1 MADLAFG
8 HILWKDLIS
17 FVLATGRC
25 VSKEQIF
32 LNEKWSYLGGCA
44 VQPNWFQ
51 SKFCGRVQTPKTP
64 TITNYRGGVGLRVCE
79 QNLSVFSFESSPGPK
94 VNLSKHNTLIVHCWS
109 GLVPCHG
116 QLFLAQI
123 IGLWITF
130 ALCSWMLFLP
140 GEWREEHGR
149 GLGFPKIIQLEMLLA
164 PTEARRSFSEKDIST
179 KILISSATYLVI
191 FIQRRPRCRWLWKA
205 LF

>member
-64 TITNYRGGVGLRVCE
+64 TITNYRGGVGLRVWE
-79 QNLSVFSFESSPGPK
+79 QNLSVFSFESFPGPK
-94 VNLSKHNTLIVHCWS
+94 VNLSKHNTLIVHCWT
-109 GLVPCHG
+109 GLVPCTMSWTTISGTNNWLVNYICVVFVNVILARRVARRAWQGVGIPKDHPAG
-116 QLFLAQI
+116 DAACSNRGTALFLRKRYFYQNSYFI
-123 IGLWITF
+123 
-130 ALCSWMLFLP
+130 SDLFSNFHP
-140 GEWREEHGR
+140 
-149 GLGFPKIIQLEMLLA
+149 A
-164 PTEARRSFSEKDIST
+164 PT
-179 KILISSATYLVI
+179 
-191 FIQRRPRCRWLWKA
+191 QM
-205 LF
+205 